1 MKRLNAA
8 DQLLFGLAFAS
19 LLFTLLYYLTG
30 FVQQFHDGFA
40 QEDGPIE
47 WSTAI
52 FLFFSSLVLA
62 RHSIAQARNGAW
74 VATLLVALYAL
85 LFFFASGEEISWGQ
99 RVFGWESSEFFA
111 ENNYQ
116 NETNLHN
123 LVVGEQQLA
132 KTLFGSVLTTV
143 LLLYLVALPLMYSR
157 FNWVKTFADALA
169 IPVPGLR
176 HAALAF
182 GASIFIALVDLP
194 RKWEVYEFIFSLIAL
209 SIFIAPTNATRFD
222 PLVDE

>member
-8 DQLLFGLAFAS
+8 DQLLFGLAYAS

-47 WSTAI
+47 WSTTI
-52 FLFFSSLVLA
+52 FLFLSSLVLV
-62 RHSIAQARNGAW
+62 RHSISQARNGAW

-85 LFFFASGEEISWGQ
+85 LFFFAAGEEISWGQ
-99 RVFGWESSEFFA
+99 RVFGWETAEFFA

-143 LLLYLVALPLMYSR
+143 LLLYLVVLPLMYSR

-182 GASIFIALVDLP
+182 GASVFIGVVDLP
-194 RKWEVYEFIFSLIAL
+194 RKWEVYEFIFSVIAL
-209 SIFIAPTNATRFD
+209 SIFIAPTNTDRFKS
-222 PLVDE
+222 LA

>member
-1 MKRLNAA
+1 MQRLNAA

-19 LLFTLLYYLTG
+19 LLFTLLYFLTG

-47 WSTAI
+47 WSTSI
-52 FLFFSSLVLA
+52 FLFISSLVLV
-62 RHSIAQARNGAW
+62 RHSIAQARGGAW
-74 VATLLVALYAL
+74 VATLLVAFYAL
-85 LFFFASGEEISWGQ
+85 LFFFAAGEEISWGQ
-99 RVFGWESSEFFA
+99 RVFGWETTEFFA
-111 ENNYQ
+111 ENNRQ

-123 LVVGEQQLA
+123 LVVGDEQLA

-143 LLLYLVALPLMYSR
+143 LLIYLVVLPLMYSR
-157 FNWVKTFADALA
+157 FNWVKTVADSLA

-182 GASIFIALVDLP
+182 GASLFIGVIDLP
-194 RKWEVYEFIFSLIAL
+194 RKWEVYEFIFSVIAL
-209 SIFIAPTNATRFD
+209 SIFIAPANSDRFD
-222 PLVDE
+222 HLS